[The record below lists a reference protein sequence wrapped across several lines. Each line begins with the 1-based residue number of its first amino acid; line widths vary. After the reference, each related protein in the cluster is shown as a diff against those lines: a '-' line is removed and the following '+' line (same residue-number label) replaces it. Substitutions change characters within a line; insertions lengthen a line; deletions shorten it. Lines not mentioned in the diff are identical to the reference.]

1 MCILL
6 LRTKKRL
13 PIGQLQVG
21 FIMSSVLTL
30 LGGKDL
36 DEWMDGCT
44 GETDGRTDRWT
55 DGWIDRQTRQAD
67 S

>member
-44 GETDGRTDRWT
+44 GRRTEERTDGRM
-55 DGWIDRQTRQAD
+55 DG
-67 S
+67 